1 MTDREKVIRPV
12 RGYEGYYEVDNFG
25 KVYSV
30 DRVIKIVHGG
40 NERETHFKG
49 KEMRQHIHPNGY
61 MIVGLT
67 RNGKT
72 KMMRVHRIVAEAFIP
87 NPGNLPYVIHKDEN
101 KTNNIPDNLEWCTPR
116 YNILYNGANKR
127 AAETKRGRKH
137 TQEHKNHIADGV
149 KAYYSEHESKL
160 KGRPVKHRKPVTL
173 TNICTGEKIQF
184 PSVTHAGIFVG
195 NNSGSNVRRAIRNGT
210 IVKGYRAM
218 YTEGG
223 C

>member
-1 MTDREKVIRPV
+1 MGGGSMTEQEKMEQVIKPV

-30 DRVIKIVHGG
+30 DRDIKIVHGG
-40 NERETHFKG
+40 NERETHFQG

-87 NPGNLPYVIHKDEN
+87 NPDNLPYVNHKDEN

-137 TQEHKNHIADGV
+137 TQAHKDSISAGV
-149 KAYYSEHESKL
+149 KAYYSTHESKL
-160 KGRPVKHRKPVTL
+160 KGRHITYERKKREAVKW
-173 TNICTGEKIQF
+173 E
-184 PSVTHAGIFVG
+184 
-195 NNSGSNVRRAIRNGT
+195 
-210 IVKGYRAM
+210 
-218 YTEGG
+218 
-223 C
+223 